1 MIVRA
6 KSGFVSFSNPP
17 SVVCGMR
24 HLLALPL
31 VFAASPSIANWDV
44 TIFPEDSKA
53 NPPGAAIIQYTT
65 SSANDNLGFPDAIEE
80 LREIGKVSEL
90 KYVTLH
96 ALVPTAEFQKQL
108 FVALRRRAPKQLDE
122 ALASSG
128 NMHNPALEPLRMELE
143 GAILTMPIVRDID
156 TALAN
161 VGFRITAVS
170 FEKLLLIQEENE
182 TEIKIMLWL
191 SVKSI

>member
-6 KSGFVSFSNPP
+6 RSGFVSFSNPRLA
-17 SVVCGMR
+17 VCGMR
-24 HLLALPL
+24 YLLALSF
-31 VFAASPSIANWDV
+31 VFAVSPSIANWDV
-44 TIFPEDSKA
+44 TIFPEDSKV
-53 NPPGAAIIQYTT
+53 NPPGAAVIRYTT
-65 SSANDNLGFPDAIEE
+65 SSANDNLEFPDAIEE
-80 LREIGKVSEL
+80 LIEIGKLSEL

-96 ALVPTAEFQKQL
+96 ALVPTATFQTQL

-161 VGFRITAVS
+161 VGFRISAAS
-170 FEKLLLIQEENE
+170 FEKLLLIQEEDD
-182 TEIKIMLWL
+182 TEIQIMLWL
-191 SVKSI
+191 SVQST